1 MTKDITEHNFVNIL
15 EYAYKNKF
23 FTQKELCD
31 ALCITDED
39 FKWYVGNDHIAYRD
53 RNQVSGEK
61 QWTMS
66 YQAFL
71 SYLEYIELKEARASA
86 EQAKNM
92 SMWAIAISA
101 FLAAFSI
108 VISIYQLN
116 TSSITHIERKQIEGL
131 SKKMDGIRGD
141 LASIRNRI
149 PIVKPNIQDSPTEI
163 NVNATIKQL
172 NKGTAKVAAPVN

>member
-15 EYAYKNKF
+15 EYAYKNKL

-39 FKWYVGNDHIAYRD
+39 FKEYVGHYHIIRRN
-53 RNQVSGEK
+53 RNQVNGK
-61 QWTMS
+61 AQWTMS
-66 YQAFL
+66 YEAFL
-71 SYLEYIELKEARASA
+71 NYLEYIELKEARASA
-86 EQAKNM
+86 GQAKNM

-101 FLAAFSI
+101 FLAVFSI

-116 TSSITHIERKQIEGL
+116 TSSITHIEHKQIYGL
-131 SKKMDGIRGD
+131 TKRMDGIRDD

-172 NKGTAKVAAPVN
+172 NKGTEKVAVPVN